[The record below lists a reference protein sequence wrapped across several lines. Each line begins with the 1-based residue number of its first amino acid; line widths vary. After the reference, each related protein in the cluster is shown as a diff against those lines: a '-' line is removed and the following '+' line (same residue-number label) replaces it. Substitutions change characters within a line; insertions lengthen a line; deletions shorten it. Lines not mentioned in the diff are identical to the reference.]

1 LTQWDFLIIIDNR
14 LGLGEVME
22 SVAKELNGIKITL
35 EKHNEIVQNI
45 LMVIKKPENKFI
57 RILQIIGLGAG
68 ALAIFNII
76 ENIIKWILS
85 GG

>member
-1 LTQWDFLIIIDNR
+1 
-14 LGLGEVME
+14 ME